1 MIRDQSIV
9 VQIRCPQLRAV
20 DPRPRRHQANHDL
33 ARGHFQGEHRDRP
46 GLRRHHNMVDDAG
59 RESRFADAGTGCEH
73 HEVAGM
79 EAGRECVQVG
89 KSGLDSHGS
98 RPLLVRVQVFREISD
113 HVLHGPGALKV
124 SPLRRLRDF
133 QDSPFG
139 FVEYFVRRPPL
150 RTECDLRDLGARP
163 DETAKHRTFAD
174 DLRVRD
180 DVRGVGGV
188 LGEVREVGEPP
199 DDSSNPSRASRSA
212 TVTASHGCPS
222 SHRLATAPNTARWS
236 LR

>member
-1 MIRDQSIV
+1 
-9 VQIRCPQLRAV
+9 
-20 DPRPRRHQANHDL
+20 
-33 ARGHFQGEHRDRP
+33 
-46 GLRRHHNMVDDAG
+46 
-59 RESRFADAGTGCEH
+59 
-73 HEVAGM
+73 M

-199 DDSSNPSRASRSA
+199 RRFERSVSVEPFRHGHRIARLPFIAQARDRAEYGTMVIAVEVRGGDDVRDAVPGVVVDQNAAQHCLFGIDRMRRDAKRLGAARHALFPPSLPPPPPPSVTLPPQRAIRCG
-212 TVTASHGCPS
+212 VHLP
-222 SHRLATAPNTARWS
+222 
-236 LR
+236 